1 LGFGLSQ
8 RFSTGRRNQNWA
20 ELRADVKN
28 CQFTKCKRNKNKL
41 PLFFDRKEDTISKIR
56 FIILSQ
62 EPGASLGQRFD
73 NPKEMEDDL
82 IKECR
87 EQKGVVPKRIG
98 EIFAKGFD
106 PSADEIY
113 WTHSLKCVPTND
125 KDIKN
130 EWEPCAEFCKD
141 YFMKEIQ
148 LIPSE
153 PLVLI
158 PLGNYALALCR
169 HLLEGRPLSNVGGIT
184 EYMQAHASPDLKEPF
199 NFNGKR
205 LLVFPFIH
213 PSHREELLKRY
224 EGLAE
229 IEKRLAE
236 KIRKM
241 NH

>member
-1 LGFGLSQ
+1 VSQ

-28 CQFTKCKRNKNKL
+28 CQFTKCPRNKNKL

-62 EPGASLGQRFD
+62 EPAASLREKG
-73 NPKEMEDDL
+73 NPQAMEDFL
-82 IKECR
+82 IGECR
-87 EQKGVVPKRIG
+87 GKKGVVPARIR
-98 EIFAKGFD
+98 EIFGKEFD
-106 PSADEIY
+106 PRTDEIY
-113 WTHSLKCVPTND
+113 WTHSLKCVPTSNE
-125 KDIKN
+125 DIKN
-130 EWEPCAEFCKD
+130 DWEPCAEFCKD

-148 LIPSE
+148 LILSE
-153 PLVLI
+153 RLLLI
-158 PLGNYALALCR
+158 PLGNYALTLCL
-169 HLLEGRPLSNVGGIT
+169 HLRDGRQMSDLISIT
-184 EYMQAHASPDLKEPF
+184 EYMKLHASPDVEEPF

-213 PSHREELLKRY
+213 PSYREVWLDKDPVLR
-224 EGLAE
+224 G
-229 IEKRLAE
+229 IEERFAE